1 MGYLKTGD
9 EKKKLCF
16 TYLAFM
22 LNGVLALSIGSL
34 LPFIREMKGLNYA
47 FAGMLVS
54 LHSVGNLFSSF
65 ASGALSV
72 LLGRKKSIL
81 LFNAC
86 YALSYVMILFGN
98 SNIILVI
105 AFLMTGLARG
115 ASSNFGNYTVN
126 SLAPGMAGF
135 LNALHA
141 MFSIGAFAFPIF
153 LMLLTRTN
161 PDRWV
166 YACYFMIVMG
176 ILSWILYFLIPASES
191 PKGAGE
197 RKNAESG
204 KKIEFGRKESASQKT
219 VFVKEEYSGENV
231 GSFAAGFGF
240 FREPLF
246 YLCTLTLFFYLCA
259 EQGVIGW
266 LITYFEDTGLLSASL
281 SQLMAS
287 IQWIMMLAGRLTVA
301 KLSEKVRKERLLLI
315 MGIGFVF
322 FFFWLLFAKSTPL
335 IVIGI
340 MGFGYSMAGIYPTT
354 VSFCGSLIQ
363 KYSMAWSFILT
374 IASFGSILMPMIIGR
389 IAESMGIAYGM
400 SSVVVVVM
408 IDLLL
413 IIALN
418 IYMKSKSG
426 QIVD

>member
-1 MGYLKTGD
+1 MSYLKTAD
-9 EKKKLCF
+9 EKKQLCF

-34 LPFIREMKGLNYA
+34 LPFIRETKGLNYA

-65 ASGALSV
+65 ASGTLSV
-72 LLGRKKSIL
+72 FLGRKKSIL

-98 SNIILVI
+98 NNIILVI

-126 SLAPGMAGF
+126 SLAPGKAGF

-141 MFSIGAFAFPIF
+141 MFSIGAFAFPVF
-153 LMLLTRTN
+153 LTLLTRAN
-161 PDRWV
+161 ADRWV
-166 YACYFMIVMG
+166 YACYFMIAMG
-176 ILSWILYFLIPASES
+176 ILSWILYFMIPVGEGS
-191 PKGAGE
+191 KGAGE
-197 RKNAESG
+197 RKNVESG
-204 KKIEFGRKESASQKT
+204 KNTELGKKEHFGQKT
-219 VFVKEEYSGENV
+219 VSTAVN
-231 GSFAAGFGF
+231 FGF

-246 YLCTLTLFFYLCA
+246 YLCTFTLFFYLCA

-418 IYMKSKSG
+418 IYMKSKDG
-426 QIVD
+426 QISPYTF